1 MSANPL
7 PILEPV
13 SKDTRLLPDYLPA
26 RMVNEYVFCPRLFHL
41 MWIDK
46 LMAVNAEVIE
56 GRTVHSRVDS
66 GSGALPQP
74 GQAEQPLHARSVT
87 LSSES
92 LRVIAKLDLVET
104 DGLMATPVDYKRGE
118 PKEDGDARVPWP
130 ADRIQIALQM
140 AILRDN
146 GYQCERGVLFYART
160 RQRIEVSWT
169 QELFQDARRAVE
181 GAWGLA
187 REGRIPPPLVDAPQ
201 CAKCSLV
208 GICLPDE
215 THALMQAEPEAEQ
228 MMLFG
233 EPPRIGPRREGEP
246 PELRRMIA
254 PRSDRVPVYLNTQ
267 GLQIG
272 KCGGILQVREKYQVI
287 RTVRIRE
294 MHQLNLFG
302 NIQLTTQAI
311 QSLCEAEI
319 PIAYFSQGGWFY
331 GITHGL
337 GEKNIFLRQKQFRCA
352 DKPEFCLRFAR
363 TLVAGKIKNQRT
375 LLMRNHRQPSQDS
388 LTQMKYWTSRA
399 EKAASMEELLG
410 IEGMGA
416 RIYFGNFGGML
427 RTDDG
432 EARGEEMPFHFEHRN
447 RRPPRDPVNA
457 MLSLAYSMLAKDWTI
472 TCALVGFE
480 PLLGF
485 YHQPRFGRPSLAL
498 DLMEPFRPLV
508 ADSAVMTAIN
518 SGMVQPKHFV
528 KAADSYA
535 LTQDGR
541 KAFYHAYELRM
552 DQLITHPLFGYKLSY
567 RRLLEV
573 QCRLLARLLEGEID
587 SYPVFVTR

>member
-1 MSANPL
+1 MSAQ
-7 PILEPV
+7 PIPNFEPIE
-13 SKDTRLLPDYLPA
+13 KDTRLLPDYLPA
-26 RMVNEYVFCPRLFHL
+26 RMVNEFVFCPRLFHL
-41 MWIDK
+41 MWVDQ

-56 GRTVHSRVDS
+56 GRTVHARVDS
-66 GSGALPQP
+66 GSGALPEP
-74 GQAEQPLHARSVT
+74 DAAEQPLHARSVM
-87 LSSES
+87 LSSEA
-92 LRVIAKLDLVET
+92 LRVIAKLDLVEL
-104 DGLMATPVDYKRGE
+104 DGMTATPVDYKRGE
-118 PKEDGDARVPWP
+118 PKEEGDVRLPWP

-140 AILRDN
+140 AILREN
-146 GYQCERGVLFYART
+146 GYQCDRGVLFYART
-160 RQRIEVSWT
+160 RQRLEVRWSDG
-169 QELFQDARRAVE
+169 LFEDARAAVE
-181 GAWGLA
+181 GAWALA
-187 REGRIPPPLVDAPQ
+187 REGRIPAPLVDAPQ

-215 THALMQAEPEAEQ
+215 THELLMAEPESEQ

-233 EPPRIGPRREGEP
+233 EAPRIGPRRQGEP

-254 PRSDRVPVYLNTQ
+254 PRSERVPVYLNTQ
-267 GLQIG
+267 GLHIG
-272 KCGGILQVREKYQVI
+272 KSGDILQVKEKFKVI
-287 RTVRIRE
+287 QTVRMRE

-311 QSLCEAEI
+311 QALCEAEI

-331 GITHGL
+331 GITQGL
-337 GEKNIFLRQKQFRCA
+337 GEKNVFLRQRQFRCA

-363 TLVAGKIKNQRT
+363 TLVAGKIRNQRT
-375 LLMRNHRQPSQDS
+375 LLMRNHRQPSQEW
-388 LTQMKYWTSRA
+388 LAQMKYWVGRA
-399 EKAASMEELLG
+399 ETAASMEELLG
-410 IEGMGA
+410 VEGMGA
-416 RIYFGNFGGML
+416 RIYFGNFDGML

-432 EARGEEMPFHFEHRN
+432 ESRADEMPFRFEHRN

-457 MLSLAYSMLAKDWTI
+457 LLSLAYSVLAKDWTV
-472 TCALVGFE
+472 TCPQVGFE

-518 SGMVQPKHFV
+518 AGMVQPKHFV
-528 KAADSYA
+528 QAAGSYA
-535 LTQDGR
+535 LTQEGR

-552 DQLITHPLFGYKLSY
+552 DQLVTHPLFGYKLSY
-567 RRLLEV
+567 RRLFEV
-573 QCRLLARLLEGEID
+573 QCRLLVRLLEGEID